1 MSRFYHAFQLAI
13 GCPPIAI
20 DRLRALHAQLKART
34 PELAEGDPW
43 RLGLLAA
50 EREYLAG
57 QILALDHAEDPT
69 EHMDM
74 SIGWLLLATHAP
86 DEDPRGPTLAA
97 CRLADRIAE
106 RFERA
111 PPRGVS
117 HATVLEAVDAWRSWT
132 GIARAESASDCVLSI
147 QDRDLAA

>member
-1 MSRFYHAFQLAI
+1 MSRFDHAFQLAI
-13 GCPPIAI
+13 GCQPIAI
-20 DRLRALHAQLKART
+20 DRLCALHVQLRART
-34 PELAEGDPW
+34 PELAADDPW

-57 QILALDHAEDPT
+57 QILALDYAEDPT
-69 EHMDM
+69 EHMDL
-74 SIGWLLLATHAP
+74 SIGWLLLAAHAA

-106 RFERA
+106 RFDRS

-117 HATVLEAVDAWRSWT
+117 HATVLQAIDAWRSWT
-132 GIARAESASDCVLSI
+132 GISRAESASDCPLSI